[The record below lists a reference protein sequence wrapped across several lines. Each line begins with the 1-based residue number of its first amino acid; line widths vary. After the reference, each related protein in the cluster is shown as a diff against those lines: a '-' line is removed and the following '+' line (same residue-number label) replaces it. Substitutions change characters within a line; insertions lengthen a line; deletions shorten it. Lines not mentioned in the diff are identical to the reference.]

1 MKYTLHYSSRF
12 KKSYKRVKQFPSFKK
27 ELFNEVLD
35 TLMVGGI
42 LPERFHDHSLAGDM
56 SGYRECHIAPDI
68 LIIYEIPNKIL
79 ELVMINIGTHSQ
91 LFRS

>member
-27 ELFNEVLD
+27 VLFNEVLS
-35 TLMVGGI
+35 TLTAGGI
-42 LPERFHDHSLAGDM
+42 LPERFRDHQLADDM

-68 LIIYEIPNKIL
+68 LIIYEIQDEIL
-79 ELVMINIGTHSQ
+79 ELVMITIGTHSQ
-91 LFRS
+91 LFR